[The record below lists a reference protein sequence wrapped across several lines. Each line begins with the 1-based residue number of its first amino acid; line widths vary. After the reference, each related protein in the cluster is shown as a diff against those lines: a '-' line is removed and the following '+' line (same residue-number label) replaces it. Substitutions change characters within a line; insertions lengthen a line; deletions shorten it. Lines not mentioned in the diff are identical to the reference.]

1 MCQRQKK
8 GHVEITFLLREMCLT
23 KAVRIAKAAVA
34 MVQRDQVSPMAAAA
48 KRENRIVETTAG
60 IRGQETEG
68 ITEPGILVLEV
79 MKTEATVG
87 IRGAET
93 AETIDADRETAREME
108 TGDRRRELVAER
120 RAVRAEVRREPVAE
134 RRAHAA
140 EHRAPVAEHRAHV
153 PEQLDAGPIITAA
166 VSGYLRGLK
175 RRRAVLTG
183 LNRSRKIPARGIK
196 RRRKR
201 ERTKSRAKRK

>member
-1 MCQRQKK
+1 MYQRQKK

-60 IRGQETEG
+60 IRGVETAG
-68 ITEPGILVLEV
+68 ITEAGILVLEV
-79 MKTEATVG
+79 MKTEATAG

-93 AETIDADRETAREME
+93 AETIAAARETAREME
-108 TGDRRRELVAER
+108 TGDRCRELVAER

-134 RRAHAA
+134 RKAHA
-140 EHRAPVAEHRAHV
+140 AEHRAHV

-183 LNRSRKIPARGIK
+183 SNRSRKIPARGIK